1 MFETYKDLK
10 YKRFINKIQMTE
22 FLNPLTK
29 KIKSGQIKDI
39 TIKKLYY
46 YIMDSQYN
54 FEQKYLDLLIDMDDE
69 NIEELLKNNILEIKN
84 NNLYKKNEYN
94 AIILVNVD
102 DYLIKDLI
110 KKQILF
116 NNNFAIHI
124 KQYYSIKGLLKHLD
138 FKKEEGDRYWE
149 EFLKSN
155 VLDDL
160 VKSLYKKE
168 NIFNQEKIIDLFKD
182 LS

>member
-1 MFETYKDLK
+1 
-10 YKRFINKIQMTE
+10 
-22 FLNPLTK
+22 
-29 KIKSGQIKDI
+29 
-39 TIKKLYY
+39 
-46 YIMDSQYN
+46 MDSQYN
-54 FEQKYLDLLIDMDDE
+54 FEQKYLDLVIDMDDE
-69 NIEELLKNNILEIKN
+69 NIEELLKNNNLEIKN
-84 NNLYKKNEYN
+84 NNLYKKNEYD

-116 NNNFAIHI
+116 NNNKTIHI

-168 NIFNQEKIIDLFKD
+168 NIFNQEKIIDLFKEHSYYFPNYNTSFAA
-182 LS
+182 LSHKELFMIYFPPTKTNYPTVDIKGYYIFRYIK